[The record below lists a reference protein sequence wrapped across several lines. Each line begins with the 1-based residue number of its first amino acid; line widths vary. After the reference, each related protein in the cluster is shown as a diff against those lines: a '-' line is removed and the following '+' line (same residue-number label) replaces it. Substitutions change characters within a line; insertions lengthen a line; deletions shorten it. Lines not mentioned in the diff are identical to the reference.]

1 MAEETEER
9 EVSEVFLKT
18 IDTFYQESDSI
29 FKEFD
34 TIRARYVKG
43 EDVTD
48 ALREFRLERPSIFTL
63 IDAIFHK
70 EVEFEDK
77 LDRADIG
84 KEKREKIQE
93 FKTRFADLAEE
104 IDLYVLKEIGVGQR

>member
-1 MAEETEER
+1 
-9 EVSEVFLKT
+9 LKT
-18 IDTFYQESDSI
+18 IDTFYQESDAI

-70 EVEFEDK
+70 AVEFEDK

-84 KEKREKIQE
+84 KEKREKIRE
-93 FKTRFADLAEE
+93 FKTRFADLAED
-104 IDLYVLKEIGVGQR
+104 IDLYVLREIGVGQR